1 MYENDGA
8 ALALVMNQET
18 ALQYGISEGMM
29 FTDAVTVGVNPKRLG
44 IGPVPAVTKLLKQN
58 LKISDIDT
66 IELNEAFSSQVLASI
81 QELKLNINQVNQW
94 VEPLRLVILIA
105 QVA

>member
-1 MYENDGA
+1 M
-8 ALALVMNQET
+8 
-18 ALQYGISEGMM
+18 
-29 FTDAVTVGVNPKRLG
+29 KRLG

-58 LKISDIDT
+58 LKISDIDA

-94 VEPLRLVILIA
+94 GAIASGHPYSASGVALITRLLNMTHWKRGVATMGIGGGMGNAILFERWSL
-105 QVA
+105 

>member
-1 MYENDGA
+1 
-8 ALALVMNQET
+8 MNQET

-29 FTDAVTVGVNPKRLG
+29 FTDAVTIGVNPKRLG
-44 IGPVPAVTKLLKQN
+44 IGPVPAVTKLLKKQN

-94 VEPLRLVILIA
+94 GEPLRLVILIA
-105 QVA
+105 QVCSVNH